1 MVAAAVVGGVARAR
15 DRNLPWYSPPLLL
28 LPDIILSFLCSFY
41 KMMETGKDKE
51 QVPLNSAS
59 RERQVKASA
68 LIGSLRLSLLIIQL
82 FEHGSTMLLPLSTV
96 AVCVPMCCCLLFV
109 LEKEK
114 GGGEQRRCAAAGG
127 GGRAI

>member
-68 LIGSLRLSLLIIQL
+68 LIGSLRLSLTTNYSI
-82 FEHGSTMLLPLSTV
+82 V
-96 AVCVPMCCCLLFV
+96 
-109 LEKEK
+109 
-114 GGGEQRRCAAAGG
+114 
-127 GGRAI
+127 

>member
-28 LPDIILSFLCSFY
+28 LPDISFVCPFY

-51 QVPLNSAS
+51 RVPLNSAS

-68 LIGSLRLSLLIIQL
+68 LIGSLRLSLTI
-82 FEHGSTMLLPLSTV
+82 
-96 AVCVPMCCCLLFV
+96 
-109 LEKEK
+109 
-114 GGGEQRRCAAAGG
+114 
-127 GGRAI
+127 